1 MIPIHTYKGRRV
13 AVFGLGRTGIAAA
26 KALEAGGAV
35 VSSWDDSETAR
46 ANAEAA
52 GVHLDDLN
60 RRDWGDIA
68 ALVLSP
74 GIPLTHPKPH
84 RMVELAQSAAQ
95 RIVDGV
101 LEDYGKCERRR
112 PDSLDAASPPP
123 CAPNSFRLRCISST
137 LVMKPNSL
145 VT

>member
-26 KALEAGGAV
+26 KALEAGGAE

-46 ANAEAA
+46 ANAAAA

-84 RMVELAQSAAQ
+84 RMVELALCRAA
-95 RIVDGV
+95 
-101 LEDYGKCERRR
+101 
-112 PDSLDAASPPP
+112 
-123 CAPNSFRLRCISST
+123 
-137 LVMKPNSL
+137 
-145 VT
+145 